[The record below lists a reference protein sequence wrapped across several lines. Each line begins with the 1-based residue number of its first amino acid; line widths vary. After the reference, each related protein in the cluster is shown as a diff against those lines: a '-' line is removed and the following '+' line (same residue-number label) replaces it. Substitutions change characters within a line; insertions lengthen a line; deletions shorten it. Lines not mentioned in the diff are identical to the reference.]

1 MWDVHQRARRGI
13 RLLVGR
19 QAVLQLLAI
28 GGGIVVARGL
38 GPEPLGVFGIA
49 LFVVGVLALVADLG
63 MRTVLIRRAAPV
75 TELELGTCFTVQ
87 QGLVTA
93 LVALLVMAA
102 PAVATLYGQAP
113 GELAWLL
120 RLLALDLYLRSWR
133 GMSEVRLE
141 RELRYRELA
150 VADVVGSVGYQAVAI
165 GLVLAGWGVESLAW
179 AVLTGNVLRTALL
192 YHASPWPVRLVLY
205 PPAVRELVDDQT
217 SNPPFGTNLTYALE
231 RYVRVHQT
239 SGTSGSPLRWLD
251 TQESWEWWARCWGFV
266 LRGAGVGPADRVFF
280 PFSFG
285 LFIGFWAG
293 FEGARALGALAIPG
307 GGQDSPTR
315 LAWMAALGATVLVCT
330 PSYALHLAEVA
341 RERGIDLSKLP
352 VRITVHAGEPGAGIP
367 SVRARIED
375 GWGAR
380 AFDHGGMTEM
390 GAYGYECAQQAGL
403 HVNESEFIVEVID
416 PATAAPA
423 RDGELVLT
431 NLGRVGSPVV
441 RYRTGDHVRLAEA
454 PCPCSR
460 TFSRLEGGILGRL
473 DDMLIVRGVN
483 VFPAAIEG
491 VVRRFPAID
500 EFQIEVFRA
509 GELDEVR
516 VLVEVGDAAGASRL
530 QEALRTSLGIRLEVA
545 PVPLRSLPR
554 YELKARRVVR
564 R

>member
-1 MWDVHQRARRGI
+1 VFDRTLETLEPE
-13 RLLVGR
+13 RLLGHQWRRFRGMAEELLASNQFVGR
-19 QAVLQLLAI
+19 KW
-28 GGGIVVARGL
+28 
-38 GPEPLGVFGIA
+38 
-49 LFVVGVLALVADLG
+49 
-63 MRTVLIRRAAPV
+63 RAAGVRSVQDLRGWDDFRRLPL
-75 TELELGTCFTVQ
+75 TEKE
-87 QGLVTA
+87 
-93 LVALLVMAA
+93 
-102 PAVATLYGQAP
+102 
-113 GELAWLL
+113 
-120 RLLALDLYLRSWR
+120 
-133 GMSEVRLE
+133 
-141 RELRYRELA
+141 
-150 VADVVGSVGYQAVAI
+150 
-165 GLVLAGWGVESLAW
+165 
-179 AVLTGNVLRTALL
+179 
-192 YHASPWPVRLVLY
+192 
-205 PPAVRELVDDQT
+205 ELVDDQT

-266 LRGAGVGPADRVFF
+266 LRAAGVGPADRVFF

-315 LAWMAALGATVLVCT
+315 LAWMEALGATVLVCT
-330 PSYALHLAEVA
+330 PSYALHLAEGA

-367 SVRARIED
+367 AVRARIED

-390 GAYGYECAQQAGL
+390 GAYGYECTQQAGL

-454 PCPCSR
+454 PCPCGR

-516 VLVEVGDAAGASRL
+516 VLVEVGDAVGASRL
-530 QEALRTSLGIRLEVA
+530 QEALRASLGIRLEVA

>member
-1 MWDVHQRARRGI
+1 MFDRALETLEPE
-13 RLLVGR
+13 RLLGHQWRRFRGMAEALLASNQFVGR
-19 QAVLQLLAI
+19 KW
-28 GGGIVVARGL
+28 
-38 GPEPLGVFGIA
+38 
-49 LFVVGVLALVADLG
+49 
-63 MRTVLIRRAAPV
+63 RAAGVRSVEDLRGWDDFRRLPL
-75 TELELGTCFTVQ
+75 TEKE
-87 QGLVTA
+87 
-93 LVALLVMAA
+93 
-102 PAVATLYGQAP
+102 
-113 GELAWLL
+113 
-120 RLLALDLYLRSWR
+120 
-133 GMSEVRLE
+133 
-141 RELRYRELA
+141 
-150 VADVVGSVGYQAVAI
+150 
-165 GLVLAGWGVESLAW
+165 
-179 AVLTGNVLRTALL
+179 
-192 YHASPWPVRLVLY
+192 
-205 PPAVRELVDDQT
+205 ELVDDQT
-217 SNPPFGTNLTYALE
+217 SNPPFGTNLTYAVE

-293 FEGARALGALAIPG
+293 FEGALALGALAIPG

-315 LAWMAALGATVLVCT
+315 LAWMEALGATVLVCT

-352 VRITVHAGEPGAGIP
+352 VRITLHAGEPGAGIP
-367 SVRARIED
+367 AVRARIED

-390 GAYGYECAQQAGL
+390 GAYGYECTQQAGL

-454 PCPCSR
+454 PCPCGR

-530 QEALRTSLGIRLEVA
+530 QEALRASLGIRLEVA

>member
-1 MWDVHQRARRGI
+1 MFDRTLETLEPE
-13 RLLVGR
+13 RLLGHQWRRFRGMAEELLASNQFVGR
-19 QAVLQLLAI
+19 KW
-28 GGGIVVARGL
+28 
-38 GPEPLGVFGIA
+38 
-49 LFVVGVLALVADLG
+49 
-63 MRTVLIRRAAPV
+63 RAAGV
-75 TELELGTCFTVQ
+75 RSVE
-87 QGLVTA
+87 
-93 LVALLVMAA
+93 
-102 PAVATLYGQAP
+102 
-113 GELAWLL
+113 
-120 RLLALDLYLRSWR
+120 DLRSWDDFR
-133 GMSEVRLE
+133 RLP
-141 RELRYRELA
+141 
-150 VADVVGSVGYQAVAI
+150 
-165 GLVLAGWGVESLAW
+165 
-179 AVLTGNVLRTALL
+179 LTEKE
-192 YHASPWPVRLVLY
+192 
-205 PPAVRELVDDQT
+205 ELVDDQT
-217 SNPPFGTNLTYALE
+217 SNPPFGTNLTYAVE

-293 FEGARALGALAIPG
+293 FEGALALGALAIPG

-315 LAWMAALGATVLVCT
+315 LAWMEALGATVLVCT

-352 VRITVHAGEPGAGIP
+352 VRITLHAGEPGAGIP
-367 SVRARIED
+367 AVRARIED

-390 GAYGYECAQQAGL
+390 GAYGYECTQQAGL

-460 TFSRLEGGILGRL
+460 TFRRLEGGILGRL

-530 QEALRTSLGIRLEVA
+530 QEALRASLGIRLEVA